1 VFVSVWTIGC
11 AGCLFSVY
19 LPDKYPKIYFIVCE
33 TIFVKIFVRQSYVL
47 LHTCIYRWTEWDL
60 ICPRIKRHGIVKIWM
75 SFHHET
81 TGFVI
86 KYSESKPLV
95 RNSRHVRK
103 KIHLFNDISCFV
115 TTITIRLFSF
125 PCFVSIST
133 IFTSAL
139 ERSCGWILRFLS
151 KLEEN
156 VIPIAVK
163 SDYKT
168 TVAETATAYKGTSV
182 TRFEFHYRSSL

>member
-1 VFVSVWTIGC
+1 M
-11 AGCLFSVY
+11 
-19 LPDKYPKIYFIVCE
+19 
-33 TIFVKIFVRQSYVL
+33 Q
-47 LHTCIYRWTEWDL
+47 
-60 ICPRIKRHGIVKIWM
+60 
-75 SFHHET
+75 
-81 TGFVI
+81 
-86 KYSESKPLV
+86 YSESKRLV

-103 KIHLFNDISCFV
+103 KILLFNDVSCFV
-115 TTITIRLFSF
+115 TAITIHRSSF
-125 PCFVSIST
+125 PCFISIST

-139 ERSCGWILRFLS
+139 ESSCGWILRFLS

-168 TVAETATAYKGTSV
+168 TVVETATAYKGTSV